1 MPASRTAR
9 NAAEPLSENAAAARV
24 PTLLVIE
31 QLLNGLQFGLML
43 FLLAAGLTLVF
54 GVMDMINLAHGSL
67 YMVGAFVA
75 AWLVAKTGS
84 FVWGVL
90 GAIGLTAVFGMLL
103 EITLLRTL
111 YARDHLSQV
120 LATFALILILNDGVK
135 MVFGTDL
142 PLSAPDAL
150 AGPVQLLPGLSYP
163 AYRLLILAV
172 GLVIAVLMYTLVAKT
187 RLGALVRAGASNRV
201 MTEAMGIDVKRLFT
215 VVFGIGA
222 GLCAVA
228 GALLGPLLAVQVGM
242 GENILILA
250 FVVIVIGG
258 IGSIRGALIGSIL
271 VGCVDTLGRT
281 LLQQLL
287 REFLPPQWAS
297 AAGPAIASIAVYV
310 FMAVVLAVK
319 PQGLFPA
326 RA

>member
-1 MPASRTAR
+1 M
-9 NAAEPLSENAAAARV
+9 
-24 PTLLVIE
+24 LLVVE

-90 GAIGLTAVFGMLL
+90 GAIGLTAAFGMLL

-215 VVFGIGA
+215 MVFGIGA

-281 LLQQLL
+281 LLQQLF

-297 AAGPAIASIAVYV
+297 AAGPAIASIAVYA
-310 FMAVVLAVK
+310 FMAVVLAVR